1 MRQVLFVALWQNQSG
16 SVSALCHARAKDPL
30 AMTSSSSNADK
41 DGWSVVRSCTH
52 TFGKEQCQQYLGVDP
67 DTLPTAI
74 TKAQRE
80 AGEKQPTLEIH
91 VDAEKALGMSLDIQ
105 TITALGV
112 EEAVKFRILKRMD
125 DGSVP
130 YQDQNQKRDRNTKQ
144 PVWAFGEKV
153 FRKTRLV
160 PAGTADVT
168 SERLQAMEAK
178 PVVPSLNGD
187 MAEEFNR
194 SQDPTEGLF
203 D

>member
-16 SVSALCHARAKDPL
+16 SVSALCHVRAKDPL
-30 AMTSSSSNADK
+30 AMTSNTNVDADN
-41 DGWSVVRSCTH
+41 DGFSVVRSCTH
-52 TFGKEQCQQYLGVDP
+52 TFSREQCKALLGVDA
-67 DTLPTAI
+67 DTLPVALTA
-74 TKAQRE
+74 AERA
-80 AGEKQPTLEIH
+80 AGEKQETLAIK

-112 EEAVKFRILKRMD
+112 EEAIKFRILKRME

-130 YQDQNQKRDRNTKQ
+130 YQDQNQKRDRKTKE

-160 PAGTADVT
+160 AAGTADVT
-168 SERLQAMEAK
+168 SERLKAMEAT
-178 PVVPSLNGD
+178 VVTAVPTAD
-187 MAEEFNR
+187 E
-194 SQDPTEGLF
+194 DPTAGLF